1 MLISIVSAQLCT
13 LTRNGEVFLLLHI
26 ITCGDNLVVYSVKVV
41 FSYLCV
47 DIHVSKEINTV

>member
-13 LTRNGEVFLLLHI
+13 LTRNGAEFLLLHI
-26 ITCGDNLVVYSVKVV
+26 ITCEGNLVVYSVKVV

-47 DIHVSKEINTV
+47 DFHVSKKMNTV